1 MQFQPMETFA
11 RSAGAAARSAIYNPR
26 PGRARR
32 HEQFEKLAA
41 VQPQAVYH
49 AAAIV
54 GLLTRAG
61 AAVGLADGSRLTLL
75 TLVELV
81 HSDRWRAGEP
91 TLWSSNGTIAEA
103 RGVEVRTIQRHLS
116 DLEAQ
121 GWLVR
126 RYTRS
131 HHRAGQGCID
141 LSPLTH
147 RLGELREAVAE
158 AQAARDLRRS
168 EDRETVRDGDKSG
181 GDDRDGTRYT
191 DLHPQNL
198 SFKRVV
204 SPREGVAGSVAAS
217 SVLPVSGSTEKAL
230 TPPPETLEQ
239 AKSLIRSALAAADAD
254 PDGYLT
260 HYPTENEGELATACA
275 ALAKRRGVAASWIDQ
290 AYPRHGRLGVAA
302 RLVAAI
308 TLPGAKS
315 IPGLARWMLSTD
327 HRVDP
332 WASIYARLRS

>member
-1 MQFQPMETFA
+1 MEFQRMENCG
-11 RSAGAAARSAIYNPR
+11 RRAGEAARSAIYNPR

-32 HEQFEKLAA
+32 HEQFEQLAA
-41 VQPQAVYH
+41 VQPQAVH
-49 AAAIV
+49 HSAAIV

-91 TLWSSNGTIAEA
+91 TLWTSNATIAEA

-116 DLEAQ
+116 DLEAR

-158 AQAARDLRRS
+158 AQAARELRRS
-168 EDRETVRDGDKSG
+168 EDRETARAEDKSG
-181 GDDRDGTRYT
+181 RDDRIVTLNT
-191 DLHPQNL
+191 DLQAPNL
-198 SFKRVV
+198 SLERVV
-204 SPREGVAGSVAAS
+204 SHRDGVAGSVTDKS
-217 SVLPVSGSTEKAL
+217 SAPVPGSTEKAL

-239 AKSLIRSALAAADAD
+239 AKSLIKSALAAAEAD

-260 HYPTENEGELATACA
+260 HYPTETEGELATAVA

-315 IPGLARWMLSTD
+315 IPGLARWMLGTD

-332 WASIYARLRS
+332 WASIYARARS

>member
-1 MQFQPMETFA
+1 MSFQEA
-11 RSAGAAARSAIYNPR
+11 LSHIRSSAQAGRAAFTHSR

-32 HEQFEKLAA
+32 HEQFDALAA
-41 VQPQAVYH
+41 VEPQPVHH

-91 TLWSSNGTIAEA
+91 TLWTSNATIAEA

-116 DLEAQ
+116 DLEAR

-147 RLGELREAVAE
+147 RLAELREAVAE
-158 AQAARDLRRS
+158 AEAARKLRRS
-168 EDRETVRDGDKSG
+168 EDRETARAGDKSG
-181 GDDRDGTRYT
+181 GDDRIS
-191 DLHPQNL
+191 L
-198 SFKRVV
+198 F
-204 SPREGVAGSVAAS
+204 RES
-217 SVLPVSGSTEKAL
+217 SQPSRWCSR
-230 TPPPETLEQ
+230 
-239 AKSLIRSALAAADAD
+239 I
-254 PDGYLT
+254 
-260 HYPTENEGELATACA
+260 C
-275 ALAKRRGVAASWIDQ
+275 
-290 AYPRHGRLGVAA
+290 HG
-302 RLVAAI
+302 
-308 TLPGAKS
+308 
-315 IPGLARWMLSTD
+315 
-327 HRVDP
+327 
-332 WASIYARLRS
+332 

>member
-1 MQFQPMETFA
+1 MQFQETLNYG
-11 RSAGAAARSAIYNPR
+11 RNAGDAARSVLLNAR

-32 HEQFEKLAA
+32 HDQFDTLAA
-41 VQPQAVYH
+41 IESQPVHH

-61 AAVGLADGSRLTLL
+61 SAVGLADGSRLTLL

-81 HSDRWRAGEP
+81 HTDRWRAGEP
-91 TLWSSNGTIAEA
+91 TLWTSNGTSAEA
-103 RGVEVRTIQRHLS
+103 RGVEVRTVQRHLS

-141 LSPLTH
+141 MSPLTH

-168 EDRETVRDGDKSG
+168 EDRETAREGDKSG
-181 GDDRDGTRYT
+181 GGDSRDTLYT
-191 DLHPQNL
+191 ELQSQNL
-198 SFKRVV
+198 SIERVV
-204 SPREGVAGSVAAS
+204 SPQERVAGSGADNS
-217 SVLPVSGSTEKAL
+217 SSSVSGSTDRPL
-230 TPPPETLEQ
+230 TPAPDRLEN
-239 AKSLIRSALAAADAD
+239 AVSLLRSALAAAEAD

-260 HYPTENEGELATACA
+260 HYPMSTEGEVAAA
-275 ALAKRRGVAASWIDQ
+275 VSALARRRGVAASWIDQ

-315 IPGLARWMLSTD
+315 VPGLARWMLGTD

-332 WASIYARLRS
+332 WASIYARVRS

>member
-1 MQFQPMETFA
+1 MSFQEA
-11 RSAGAAARSAIYNPR
+11 LSHIRSSAQAGRAAFINSR
-26 PGRARR
+26 PGRVRR
-32 HEQFEKLAA
+32 HEQFETLAA
-41 VQPQAVYH
+41 IEPQPVHH

-81 HSDRWRAGEP
+81 HTDRWRAGEP
-91 TLWSSNGTIAEA
+91 TLWTSNATIAEA
-103 RGVEVRTIQRHLS
+103 RGVEIRTIQRHLS

-147 RLGELREAVAE
+147 RLAELREAVAE
-158 AQAARDLRRS
+158 AQAARDLRRA
-168 EDRETVRDGDKSG
+168 EDRETAREGDKSG
-181 GDDRDGTRYT
+181 GDDTRDTLYTRLQT
-191 DLHPQNL
+191 QIL
-198 SFKRVV
+198 SQERVV
-204 SPREGVAGSVAAS
+204 RPQEGVAGSVTDRS
-217 SVLPVSGSTEKAL
+217 SAPVSGSTRKAL

-239 AKSLIRSALAAADAD
+239 AKSLIKSALAAAEAD
-254 PDGYLT
+254 PDGYLQ
-260 HYPTENEGELATACA
+260 HYPTDTEGELATACA
-275 ALAKRRGVAASWIDQ
+275 ALAKRRGVAASWIDA

-315 IPGLARWMLSTD
+315 IPGLARWMLGTD

-332 WASIYARLRS
+332 WASIYARARS

>member
-1 MQFQPMETFA
+1 V
-11 RSAGAAARSAIYNPR
+11 
-26 PGRARR
+26 RR
-32 HEQFEKLAA
+32 HEQFEQLAA
-41 VQPQAVYH
+41 IEPQAVYH

-91 TLWSSNGTIAEA
+91 TLWTSNATIAEA

-116 DLEAQ
+116 DLEAR

-147 RLGELREAVAE
+147 RLAELREAVAE
-158 AQAARDLRRS
+158 AEAARKLRRS
-168 EDRETVRDGDKSG
+168 EDRETARAGDKSG
-181 GDDRDGTRYT
+181 GDDSSVILYT
-191 DLHPQNL
+191 ELHPQNL
-198 SFKRVV
+198 SIRKVAALQ
-204 SPREGVAGSVAAS
+204 EGVAGSVAAS
-217 SVLPVSGSTEKAL
+217 SVPPVSGSTEKTL
-230 TPPPETLEQ
+230 TPAPETLEQ
-239 AKSLIRSALAAADAD
+239 AKSLIKSALAAAEAD
-254 PDGYLT
+254 PDGYLQ
-260 HYPTENEGELATACA
+260 HYPTDNEGELATAVA
-275 ALAKRRGVAASWIDQ
+275 ALAKRRGVAASWIDA

-302 RLVAAI
+302 RLVAAL

-332 WASIYARLRS
+332 WASIYARARS